1 MRLSLRSL
9 IPHLIAV
16 GIFLLV
22 TVIFCKPALESGV
35 ALKQGDITSWK
46 AMSHQAFEYKEKHG
60 EFPLWLP
67 NMFSGMPAYQ
77 VAIEGHWSPLEIV
90 DKVIQL
96 GLPEPFNFFYLACI
110 CFYFLCIC
118 LGVRPYIAILGSLAF
133 AFCSY
138 SPIIIT
144 AGHNTKM
151 LALAYA
157 PAVMGAMV
165 LVFKKNYF
173 TGFVLMA
180 LLTCLQIGQGHQQIT
195 YYLLLIML
203 LMGISFLVYAI
214 REKEMLHFF
223 KGTGILIAA
232 GLIGVACN
240 ALVLYTT
247 YDYSKE
253 SKRGGQL
260 VMDPKQNNEDLVKN
274 GKTDGLSKSYAFQW
288 SYGKAETWSLMFPGV
303 LGYGSHQAMR
313 DGEFDAFPQ
322 IKEDGPLMQ
331 YMNESLPQFPA
342 DQIAG
347 QLSGTLYWGA
357 QPFTNGPV
365 YLGAIVCFLF
375 LVSLFVLDNRH
386 KWWILAGSLLGIL
399 MALGSNLPSFNYF
412 LFDHFPLYNKFRVP
426 TMALIIPQLLFP
438 LGASLALNRMV
449 DMETDSLKK
458 SFRLSLIATTAVFVG
473 IFMFYNSATFSKEN
487 KERTKAFEKLMQG
500 GSENPELAMQQMN
513 QQFPAETD
521 NQVREFMASNLASQQ
536 AGIDPL
542 KTSREFVQAL
552 RDERADQLKSDIMR
566 SFIFVLIAA
575 GLLFAYLKWR
585 FNWILL
591 AAGMG
596 LLVIIDLL
604 PFDAHYLNRFS
615 FEAAADLEST
625 EFPLTDADQQL
636 MQDPDPNFRVMN
648 ANGLDE
654 AKTSYYHKSIGGY
667 HPAKL
672 GIYDD
677 LIAYQLSGQPNPAVM
692 NMLNTKYVIQQQGDR
707 KVAMRN
713 PGALGNAWFVKGI
726 QWVNGPAAEM
736 NALNNLNPADSA
748 VIDQSFK
755 NTIEIKPLSVDSTA
769 QIRLTA
775 FDNDAIAYESKSSSD
790 QLAVFSEI
798 YYKDWQAY
806 LDGKPVP
813 HARANYVLR
822 TMVVPAG
829 THKIEFKFEPASARI
844 GKTISAS
851 ASWLL
856 TLLILILL
864 IQQFRKK
871 TPEEAPNA

>member
-9 IPHLIAV
+9 MPHLIAV

-46 AMSHQAFEYKEKHG
+46 AMSHQAFEYKETHG

-77 VAIEGHWSPLEIV
+77 VAIEGHWSPLGIV
-90 DKVIQL
+90 DKIIQF

-118 LGVRPYIAILGSLAF
+118 LGIRPYIAILGSLAF

-157 PAVMGAMV
+157 PAVMGSMV

-195 YYLLLIML
+195 YYLLLVML
-203 LMGISFLVYAI
+203 LMGLSFLVYAI
-214 REKEMLHFF
+214 REKALSHFF
-223 KGTGILIAA
+223 KSTGILIAA

-260 VMDPKQNNEDLVKN
+260 VMDPKQNNGDVVKN

-313 DGEFDAFPQ
+313 EGEYDAFPQ

-331 YMNESLPQFPA
+331 YLNESLPQFPA

-347 QLSGTLYWGA
+347 QLAGTLYWGA

-375 LVSLFVLDNRH
+375 LLSLFVLDNRH
-386 KWWILAGSLLGIL
+386 KWWILAGSILGIL

-438 LGASLALNRMV
+438 LGAALALNRMV
-449 DMETDSLKK
+449 DMETDAFKK
-458 SFRLSLIATTAVFVG
+458 SFRLSIIATAAAFVG

-487 KERTKAFEKLMQG
+487 KDRTKAFEKLMQG
-500 GSENPELAMQQMN
+500 GSDNPELAMQQIN

-521 NQVREFMASNLASQQ
+521 NQVREFMASNLASQGT
-536 AGIDPL
+536 GIAL

-566 SFIFVLIAA
+566 SLIFVLIAA
-575 GLLFAYLKWR
+575 ALIFAFLKWR

-596 LLVIIDLL
+596 LLVLVDLL

-615 FEAAADLEST
+615 FEAAGDIEST

-636 MQDPDPNFRVMN
+636 LEDKDPNFRVMN

-677 LIAYQLSGQPNPAVM
+677 LIAYQLSGQLNPAVL
-692 NMLNTKYVIQQQGDR
+692 NMLNAKYVFQQQGDR

-726 QWVNGPAAEM
+726 RWVDGPSAEM
-736 NALNNLNPADSA
+736 NALNNFNPADSA
-748 VIDQSFK
+748 IIDQSFK
-755 NTIEIKPLSVDSTA
+755 QTIDIKSLSVDSTA

-775 FDNDAIAYESKSSSD
+775 FDNDAIAYETKSSSD
-790 QLAVFSEI
+790 QLTVFSEI
-798 YYKDWQAY
+798 YYKDWNAY

-822 TMVVPAG
+822 TMVIPAG
-829 THKIEFKFEPASARI
+829 THRIEFKFEPASARI

-871 TPEEAPNA
+871 KTEEAAHA

>member
-1 MRLSLRSL
+1 MRLSFRPL

-35 ALKQGDITSWK
+35 ILKQSDITSWK
-46 AMSHQAFEYKEKHG
+46 AMSHQAFEYKEKTGH
-60 EFPLWLP
+60 FPLWIP

-77 VAIEGHWSPLEIV
+77 VAMQGNWSPLVIV
-90 DKVIQL
+90 DQVIQL
-96 GLPEPFNFFYLACI
+96 GLPQPFNFFYLACI

-118 LGVRPYIAILGSLAF
+118 LGIRPYVAIMGSLAF

-165 LVFKKNYF
+165 MVFKRNYF
-173 TGFVLMA
+173 SGFVLMA
-180 LLTCLQIGQGHQQIT
+180 LLTNLQIGQGHQQIT
-195 YYLLLIML
+195 YYLLFVMF
-203 LMGISFLVYAI
+203 LMGISYMVYSI
-214 REKEMLHFF
+214 REKELSHFF
-223 KGTGILIAA
+223 KSSGILIAA

-260 VMDPKQNNEDLVKN
+260 VMNPKQNDGDVIKN

-313 DGEFDAFPQ
+313 DGEYDAFPK

-347 QLSGTLYWGA
+347 QLGGTLYWGA

-386 KWWILAGSLLGIL
+386 KWWILAGSVLGIL

-438 LGASLALNRMV
+438 LGAVLALNRMV
-449 DMETDSLKK
+449 DMEVSALKK
-458 SFRLSLIATTAVFVG
+458 SFRLSLVATALVFAG
-473 IFMFYNSATFSKEN
+473 IFLFYNAATFSKEN
-487 KERTKAFEKLMQG
+487 KERTKAFENLMQG
-500 GSENPELAMQQMN
+500 GSGNPEMAMQQMN

-521 NQVREFMASNLASQQ
+521 NQVREFMANSIASQA
-536 AGIDPL
+536 AGVDPI

-552 RDERADQLKSDIMR
+552 RNERADQLKSDIMR
-566 SFIFVLIAA
+566 SLIFVVLAA
-575 GLLFAYLKWR
+575 ALLFAFIKWR
-585 FNWILL
+585 FNWMLL

-596 LLVIIDLL
+596 LLVLVDLL
-604 PFDAHYLNRFS
+604 PFDVHYLNRFS
-615 FEAAADLEST
+615 FETEADFESN
-625 EFPLTDADQQL
+625 EFPLTDADQQVL
-636 MQDPDPNFRVMN
+636 QDTDPNFRVMN

-654 AKTSYYHKSIGGY
+654 AKTSYYHKSVGGY

-677 LIAYQLSGQPNPAVM
+677 LMAYQLSGQPNSAVL
-692 NMLNTKYVIQQQGDR
+692 NMLNAKYVFQQQGDR
-707 KVAMRN
+707 KVVMRN

-726 QWVNGPAAEM
+726 KWVDGPAAEM
-736 NALNNLNPADSA
+736 IGLNTLSPADTA
-748 VIDQSFK
+748 IIDKQFNK
-755 NTIEIKPLSVDSTA
+755 TIVLQDIAFDSTA
-769 QIRLTA
+769 QIRQTS
-775 FDNDAIAYESKSSSD
+775 FDNDAIAYESKSTSD

-798 YYKDWQAY
+798 YYKGWQAY

-813 HARANYVLR
+813 HAKANYVLR
-822 TMVVPAG
+822 TMVIPAG
-829 THKIEFKFEPASARI
+829 THRIEFKFEPNSVRVGKIIMASATWFLTALLFLMI
-844 GKTISAS
+844 ISPF
-851 ASWLL
+851 L
-856 TLLILILL
+856 
-864 IQQFRKK
+864 KK
-871 TPEEAPNA
+871 KSDKV